1 MKNEDA
7 SDEHSL
13 EAEHKARSLFDTMK
27 AEFPV
32 INQEMKSSGAINA
45 MLTIDKATESAN
57 SVTSMLSRIDRLAN
71 PLAATLARSSQLDRM
86 LLPSERARTILASI
100 EQYARPSECTR
111 TMLAN
116 IEQYARPSDSTKA
129 LLANIEQYSRPSDST
144 RTMLANIEQYARP
157 SDSTSALL
165 AEIEQYSR
173 PSDSTRALLA
183 NIEQYAR
190 PSDSTRAMLANIE
203 QYARPSEST
212 KAMLASIE
220 QFARASES
228 SKAILA
234 SIENLLEPH
243 SFRKSVLRSV
253 ELLQRFPVFELL
265 SSADPK
271 VITSLVD
278 VSSESDFGK
287 LDSGRISQGVEAGAV
302 ADVELIRALQT
313 AKEGTKLTL
322 PALGL
327 LILLLHSINSMYVMV
342 AQWHDFRESVCDIQ
356 ERLHGVASLS
366 QARKAVRSLLCES
379 PQELASNFRLV
390 TGNGVALREKPS
402 MKSNVIIDL
411 LKYTPVE
418 VLDSADRKW
427 LYVRYSHGGVKFDGW
442 IARTYVSPMSK

>member
-13 EAEHKARSLFDTMK
+13 EADHKARSLFDAMK

-116 IEQYARPSDSTKA
+116 IEQYARPSDSTSA
-129 LLANIEQYSRPSDST
+129 LLAN
-144 RTMLANIEQYARP
+144 
-157 SDSTSALL
+157 
-165 AEIEQYSR
+165 IEQYSR

-190 PSDSTRAMLANIE
+190 PSDNTRAMLANIE

-302 ADVELIRALQT
+302 ADVELIHALQT

-402 MKSNVIIDL
+402 MKSYVIIDL

-427 LYVRYSHGGVKFDGW
+427 LYVRYSHGGVKLDGW